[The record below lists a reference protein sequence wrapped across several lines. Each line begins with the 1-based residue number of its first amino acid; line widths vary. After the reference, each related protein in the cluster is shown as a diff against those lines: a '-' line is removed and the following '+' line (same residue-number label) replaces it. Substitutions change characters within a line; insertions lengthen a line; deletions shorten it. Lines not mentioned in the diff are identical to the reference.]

1 MTMSQEIL
9 LEEDLLVKTMRL
21 STLTEEKI
29 CVIEYVL
36 VRTEIREDVITEL
49 LNTLPSPY
57 KYMAEKGKKPEIP
70 NTEASRILVGL
81 LKNKGYIS
89 TFSETDKGIRVNT
102 KMK

>member
-1 MTMSQEIL
+1 MLMKAMS
-9 LEEDLLVKTMRL
+9 L

-29 CVIEYVL
+29 CVMGRVL
-36 VRTEIREDVITEL
+36 DRTEIREEVITDL
-49 LNTLPSPY
+49 LNTLPIPY

-70 NTEASRILVGL
+70 NTESTRTLVGI